1 MPYMQDPF
9 FAHFDCPDVIDMKIV
24 YWMHNVMHNDSHVKK
39 TLLNNQNTVAA
50 ALDFPYTFAVPTNML
65 LNSFYFLIT
74 SK

>member
-9 FAHFDCPDVIDMKIV
+9 FAHFDYPDVIDKKIV
-24 YWMHNVMHNDSHVKK
+24 YWMHNTTAMSKK

-65 LNSFYFLIT
+65 LNSLYFLIIP
-74 SK
+74 K